1 MAIATAWFI
10 ATQIG
15 NLLICQPID
24 SFWNRAKP
32 GKCLNFNIMF
42 LATGIIDTLID
53 LMILLLPVRIAFT
66 LQLPTKTKIAVAGIF
81 ALGGFVVITN
91 IIRISYIYQ
100 PNEKY
105 GKRNSTTR
113 AEYITYSLQSRL
125 HKHNA
130 GRIYTW
136 LPHLPALAYPYT
148 NRYGPQSQPQWE
160 ISSAAMPAHSVP
172 FSDPAR
178 TTQRTNLIFKWGS
191 WRGILQAHPCVPR
204 KGIWSKAT
212 LILIFTSRCAQ
223 RSRLRV
229 TARVTESHYMCRE
242 AILHPRETLTFSK
255 CNFGECSYSKIV

>member
-105 GKRNSTTR
+105 GKRNPTTR
-113 AEYITYSLQSRL
+113 AE
-125 HKHNA
+125 
-130 GRIYTW
+130 
-136 LPHLPALAYPYT
+136 
-148 NRYGPQSQPQWE
+148 
-160 ISSAAMPAHSVP
+160 
-172 FSDPAR
+172 
-178 TTQRTNLIFKWGS
+178 
-191 WRGILQAHPCVPR
+191 
-204 KGIWSKAT
+204 
-212 LILIFTSRCAQ
+212 
-223 RSRLRV
+223 
-229 TARVTESHYMCRE
+229 
-242 AILHPRETLTFSK
+242 
-255 CNFGECSYSKIV
+255 